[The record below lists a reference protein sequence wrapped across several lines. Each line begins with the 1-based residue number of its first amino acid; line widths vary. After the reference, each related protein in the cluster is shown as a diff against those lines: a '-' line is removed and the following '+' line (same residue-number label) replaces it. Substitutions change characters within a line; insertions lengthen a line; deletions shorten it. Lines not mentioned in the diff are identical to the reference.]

1 LGGGFHLKSD
11 FHGGFSLMKF
21 LIVFHL
27 DFIQLLRFTTMK
39 GNMEPKE
46 ANIQNN
52 LLFYFKSY
60 LYADFAI

>member
-1 LGGGFHLKSD
+1 
-11 FHGGFSLMKF
+11 MKF